1 MKTRKP
7 TLAETLLFR
16 SSEAIARTPARPLAF
31 VLLTKLKSRRTA
43 IQGIDLERARIKAHS
58 GATLEALEMVKEEL
72 RLFPDS
78 GVGRCFLEELQARL
92 PTKEPSSTALQDAE
106 FLSLYEK
113 VRPYTML
120 SAERLFSLFNGS
132 KAVCVE
138 EAPGNFV
145 ECGVAGGG
153 SSALLAWTIKRF
165 SRHQRKIYA
174 FDTFEGMP
182 DPGPEDMRRGVQA
195 NATGWGSGTCAAPVS
210 CLRKICEVLDVWDLV
225 VPVQGLFQNTLPSMR
240 AEIGDVSLLHLDGD
254 WYDSTRSVLENL
266 YDQVSSGGFV
276 QIDDYGFWEGC
287 RKAVDEFEKERSLSF
302 AKRPVDSSGICFR
315 KPV

>member
-1 MKTRKP
+1 MNSRKAN
-7 TLAETLLFR
+7 LAETLLFR
-16 SSEAIARTPARPLAF
+16 SAEAIAQTPARPLAF
-31 VLLTKLKSRRTA
+31 ALLTKLKSRRVA
-43 IQGIDLERARIKAHS
+43 VQGIDLERARIKAHN
-58 GATLEALEMVKEEL
+58 GAILEALEMVKEEL
-72 RLFPDS
+72 RLFPES
-78 GVGRCFLEELQARL
+78 GAARCFLDELQRRS
-92 PTKEPSSTALQDAE
+92 PFKEPSSKALQDAE

-120 SAERLFSLFNGS
+120 SAERLLSLFNGS
-132 KAVCVE
+132 KAVCTE
-138 EAPGNFV
+138 EVPGNFA

-165 SRHQRKIYA
+165 SRGPRKIYA

-182 DPGPEDMRRGVQA
+182 DPGPEDTRRGVEA

-210 CLRKICEVLDVWDLV
+210 CLRKICEELDVWDLV
-225 VPVQGLFQNTLPSMR
+225 VPVEGLFQDTLPWMR
-240 AEIGDVSLLHLDGD
+240 AEIGNVSLLHMDGD

-266 YDQVSSGGFV
+266 YDQVSSDGFV

-315 KPV
+315 KAV